1 MNKLNALDK
10 NKEMKKPVL
19 DFAITQWRAYL
30 NKTASP
36 FYMALFDAM
45 SNADKSNLAGL
56 GRGFPGE
63 LMVFVLA
70 RNGKVF

>member
-10 NKEMKKPVL
+10 KKAGL
-19 DFAITQWRAYL
+19 SFEITQWKAYI